1 MKKTFRIWG
10 LSLCAMV
17 LSAVL
22 PAGQAYAGEW
32 RQDETGFWY
41 QEDDGS
47 YPINSWKWIDG
58 NGDGIAECYFFDRS
72 GYLAVNTTTPD
83 GYTVDE
89 NGAWVLDGVVQT
101 RSAEEAAS
109 LPETA
114 GGSGPSRVTAPAE
127 GKTEGQTEA
136 SGAKGTSGAE
146 DSGAS
151 GTEASGTAVT
161 GSLNIGGLVVSYGP
175 PLTQVVKEDDYSYSL
190 YSADGLQQVGIMV
203 SEPMDAEEQAQM
215 DFYEAIGYD
224 WRAQLENMLALTF
237 YSFLDS
243 LSPEAEVSVST
254 PAYPSGTWHKMSMTG
269 HMENSYYD
277 FTHCDILYRMRDHQL
292 DLIMVMS
299 EGSTFDTDGFM
310 TNNVR

>member
-10 LSLCAMV
+10 LALCAIA

-22 PAGQAYAGEW
+22 PAGLKAYAGEW

-114 GGSGPSRVTAPAE
+114 GGSGPSRVTAPEE
-127 GKTEGQTEA
+127 GKTEA
-136 SGAKGTSGAE
+136 SGA
-146 DSGAS
+146 
-151 GTEASGTAVT
+151 EASGTAVT

-190 YSADGLQQVGIMV
+190 YSADGLQQVGIIV

-299 EGSTFDTDGFM
+299 EGSTFDTDSFM

>member
-10 LSLCAMV
+10 LALCAIA

-22 PAGQAYAGEW
+22 PAGLRAYAGEW

-89 NGAWVLDGVVQT
+89 NGAWILDGVVQT

-127 GKTEGQTEA
+127 DQDPADSQA
-136 SGAKGTSGAE
+136 SI
-146 DSGAS
+146 
-151 GTEASGTAVT
+151 T
-161 GSLNIGGLVVSYGP
+161 GSLNIGGLMVSYGP

>member
-10 LSLCAMV
+10 LALCAIA

-22 PAGQAYAGEW
+22 PAGLKAYAGEW

-89 NGAWVLDGVVQT
+89 NGAWILDGVVQT

-127 GKTEGQTEA
+127 AQDQADSQA
-136 SGAKGTSGAE
+136 SI
-146 DSGAS
+146 
-151 GTEASGTAVT
+151 T

-224 WRAQLENMLALTF
+224 WRTQLENMLALTF

>member
-10 LSLCAMV
+10 LALCAIA

-22 PAGQAYAGEW
+22 PAGLKAYAGEW

-109 LPETA
+109 LPATA

-127 GKTEGQTEA
+127 DQDQTD
-136 SGAKGTSGAE
+136 SQTS
-146 DSGAS
+146 
-151 GTEASGTAVT
+151 VT

-277 FTHCDILYRMRDHQL
+277 VTHCDILYRMRDHQL

>member
-10 LSLCAMV
+10 LALCAIA

-22 PAGQAYAGEW
+22 PAGLKAYAGEW

-127 GKTEGQTEA
+127 AQDQADSQA
-136 SGAKGTSGAE
+136 SI
-146 DSGAS
+146 
-151 GTEASGTAVT
+151 T

>member
-10 LSLCAMV
+10 LALCAIA

-22 PAGQAYAGEW
+22 PAGLKAYAGEW

-127 GKTEGQTEA
+127 DQDQTD
-136 SGAKGTSGAE
+136 SQTS
-146 DSGAS
+146 
-151 GTEASGTAVT
+151 VT

-175 PLTQVVKEDDYSYSL
+175 PLTQVVNEDGYSYGPFH
-190 YSADGLQQVGIMV
+190 AGGLQQVGIMV

-299 EGSTFDTDGFM
+299 EGSTFDTDSFM

>member
-10 LSLCAMV
+10 LALCAIA

-22 PAGQAYAGEW
+22 PAGLKAYAGEW

-127 GKTEGQTEA
+127 DQDQTD
-136 SGAKGTSGAE
+136 SQTSI
-146 DSGAS
+146 
-151 GTEASGTAVT
+151 T

>member
-1 MKKTFRIWG
+1 M
-10 LSLCAMV
+10 
-17 LSAVL
+17 
-22 PAGQAYAGEW
+22 
-32 RQDETGFWY
+32 
-41 QEDDGS
+41 
-47 YPINSWKWIDG
+47 
-58 NGDGIAECYFFDRS
+58 
-72 GYLAVNTTTPD
+72 
-83 GYTVDE
+83 
-89 NGAWVLDGVVQT
+89 
-101 RSAEEAAS
+101 
-109 LPETA
+109 
-114 GGSGPSRVTAPAE
+114 
-127 GKTEGQTEA
+127 
-136 SGAKGTSGAE
+136 
-146 DSGAS
+146 
-151 GTEASGTAVT
+151 
-161 GSLNIGGLVVSYGP
+161 VSYGP

-243 LSPEAEVSVST
+243 LSPEAKVSVST

-299 EGSTFDTDGFM
+299 EGSTFDTDSFM

>member
-10 LSLCAMV
+10 LALCAIA

-22 PAGQAYAGEW
+22 PAGLKAYAGEW

-127 GKTEGQTEA
+127 DQDQTD
-136 SGAKGTSGAE
+136 SQTS
-146 DSGAS
+146 
-151 GTEASGTAVT
+151 VT

>member
-10 LSLCAMV
+10 LALCAIA

-22 PAGQAYAGEW
+22 PAGFRAYAGEW

-89 NGAWVLDGVVQT
+89 NGAWILDGVVQT

-127 GKTEGQTEA
+127 DQDQTD
-136 SGAKGTSGAE
+136 SQTS
-146 DSGAS
+146 
-151 GTEASGTAVT
+151 VT

-254 PAYPSGTWHKMSMTG
+254 PAYSSGTWHKMSMTG

>member
-10 LSLCAMV
+10 LALCAIA

-22 PAGQAYAGEW
+22 PAGLRAYAGEW

-114 GGSGPSRVTAPAE
+114 GGSGPSRVTAPEE
-127 GKTEGQTEA
+127 GKTEA
-136 SGAKGTSGAE
+136 SGA
-146 DSGAS
+146 
-151 GTEASGTAVT
+151 AVT

-299 EGSTFDTDGFM
+299 EGSTFDTDSFM

>member
-10 LSLCAMV
+10 LALCAIA

-22 PAGQAYAGEW
+22 PAGLKAYAGEW

-89 NGAWVLDGVVQT
+89 NGAWILDGVVQT

-127 GKTEGQTEA
+127 DQDQTD
-136 SGAKGTSGAE
+136 SQTS
-146 DSGAS
+146 
-151 GTEASGTAVT
+151 VT

>member
-10 LSLCAMV
+10 LALCAIA

-22 PAGQAYAGEW
+22 PAGLKAYAGEW

-58 NGDGIAECYFFDRS
+58 NGDGIAECYFFDRR

-109 LPETA
+109 LPATA

-127 GKTEGQTEA
+127 DQDQTD
-136 SGAKGTSGAE
+136 SQTS
-146 DSGAS
+146 
-151 GTEASGTAVT
+151 VT

>member
-10 LSLCAMV
+10 LALCAIA

-22 PAGQAYAGEW
+22 PAGLKAYAGEW

-109 LPETA
+109 LPATA

-127 GKTEGQTEA
+127 DQDQTD
-136 SGAKGTSGAE
+136 SQTS
-146 DSGAS
+146 
-151 GTEASGTAVT
+151 VT

>member
-10 LSLCAMV
+10 LALCAIA

-22 PAGQAYAGEW
+22 PAGLKAYAGEW

-127 GKTEGQTEA
+127 DQDQTD
-136 SGAKGTSGAE
+136 SQTS
-146 DSGAS
+146 
-151 GTEASGTAVT
+151 VT

-299 EGSTFDTDGFM
+299 EGSTFDTDSFM

>member
-10 LSLCAMV
+10 LALCAIA

-22 PAGQAYAGEW
+22 PAGLRAYAGEW

-127 GKTEGQTEA
+127 DQDQTD
-136 SGAKGTSGAE
+136 SQTS
-146 DSGAS
+146 
-151 GTEASGTAVT
+151 VT

>member
-10 LSLCAMV
+10 LALCAIA

-22 PAGQAYAGEW
+22 PAGRAYAGEW

-89 NGAWVLDGVVQT
+89 NGAWILDGVVQT

-127 GKTEGQTEA
+127 DQDQTD
-136 SGAKGTSGAE
+136 SQTS
-146 DSGAS
+146 
-151 GTEASGTAVT
+151 VT

-299 EGSTFDTDGFM
+299 EGSTFDTDSFM

>member
-10 LSLCAMV
+10 LALCAIA

-22 PAGQAYAGEW
+22 PAGLKAYAGEW

-127 GKTEGQTEA
+127 DQDQTD
-136 SGAKGTSGAE
+136 SQTS
-146 DSGAS
+146 
-151 GTEASGTAVT
+151 VT

-175 PLTQVVKEDDYSYSL
+175 PLTQAVKEDDYSYSL

>member
-10 LSLCAMV
+10 LALCAIA

-22 PAGQAYAGEW
+22 PAGLKAYAGEW

-127 GKTEGQTEA
+127 GQDQTE
-136 SGAKGTSGAE
+136 SQTS
-146 DSGAS
+146 
-151 GTEASGTAVT
+151 VT

>member
-10 LSLCAMV
+10 LAFCAMA

-114 GGSGPSRVTAPAE
+114 GGSGPSRVTAPE
-127 GKTEGQTEA
+127 EGQTAA
-136 SGAKGTSGAE
+136 SGAEG
-146 DSGAS
+146 SGAS
-151 GTEASGTAVT
+151 GTAAPYPGGKGGRLQLQPLQCRRPAAGGDHGLGAHGRRGT
-161 GSLNIGGLVVSYGP
+161 GP
-175 PLTQVVKEDDYSYSL
+175 
-190 YSADGLQQVGIMV
+190 DGL
-203 SEPMDAEEQAQM
+203 
-215 DFYEAIGYD
+215 
-224 WRAQLENMLALTF
+224 L
-237 YSFLDS
+237 
-243 LSPEAEVSVST
+243 
-254 PAYPSGTWHKMSMTG
+254 
-269 HMENSYYD
+269 
-277 FTHCDILYRMRDHQL
+277 
-292 DLIMVMS
+292 
-299 EGSTFDTDGFM
+299 
-310 TNNVR
+310 

>member
-1 MKKTFRIWG
+1 M
-10 LSLCAMV
+10 
-17 LSAVL
+17 
-22 PAGQAYAGEW
+22 
-32 RQDETGFWY
+32 
-41 QEDDGS
+41 
-47 YPINSWKWIDG
+47 
-58 NGDGIAECYFFDRS
+58 
-72 GYLAVNTTTPD
+72 
-83 GYTVDE
+83 DE
-89 NGAWVLDGVVQT
+89 NGAWILDGVVQT

-127 GKTEGQTEA
+127 DQDQTD
-136 SGAKGTSGAE
+136 SQTS
-146 DSGAS
+146 
-151 GTEASGTAVT
+151 VT

-277 FTHCDILYRMRDHQL
+277 STHCDILYRMRDHQL

>member
-10 LSLCAMV
+10 LALCAIA

-22 PAGQAYAGEW
+22 PAGLKAYAGEW

-127 GKTEGQTEA
+127 DQDQT
-136 SGAKGTSGAE
+136 
-146 DSGAS
+146 DSQ
-151 GTEASGTAVT
+151 TWVT
-161 GSLNIGGLVVSYGP
+161 GRLNIGGFVLRYGP

>member
-10 LSLCAMV
+10 LALCAIA

-22 PAGQAYAGEW
+22 PAGLKAYAGEW

-89 NGAWVLDGVVQT
+89 NGAWILDGVVQT

-127 GKTEGQTEA
+127 DQDQTD
-136 SGAKGTSGAE
+136 SQTS
-146 DSGAS
+146 
-151 GTEASGTAVT
+151 VT

-277 FTHCDILYRMRDHQL
+277 STHCDILYRMRDHQL

>member
-10 LSLCAMV
+10 LALCAMA

-22 PAGQAYAGEW
+22 PAGQTYAGEW

-127 GKTEGQTEA
+127 DQDQTD
-136 SGAKGTSGAE
+136 SQTS
-146 DSGAS
+146 
-151 GTEASGTAVT
+151 VT

>member
-10 LSLCAMV
+10 LALCAIA

-22 PAGQAYAGEW
+22 PAGLKAYAGEW

-89 NGAWVLDGVVQT
+89 NGAWILDGVVQT

-127 GKTEGQTEA
+127 DQDQADSQA
-136 SGAKGTSGAE
+136 S
-146 DSGAS
+146 
-151 GTEASGTAVT
+151 VT

>member
-10 LSLCAMV
+10 LALCAIA

-22 PAGQAYAGEW
+22 PAGRAYAGEW

-127 GKTEGQTEA
+127 GKTEA
-136 SGAKGTSGAE
+136 SGA
-146 DSGAS
+146 
-151 GTEASGTAVT
+151 AVT

-277 FTHCDILYRMRDHQL
+277 VTHCDILYRMRDHQL